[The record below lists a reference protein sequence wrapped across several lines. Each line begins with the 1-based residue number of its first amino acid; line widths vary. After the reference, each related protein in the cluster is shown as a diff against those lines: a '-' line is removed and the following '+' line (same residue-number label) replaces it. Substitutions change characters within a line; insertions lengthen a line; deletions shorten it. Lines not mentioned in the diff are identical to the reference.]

1 MISTVLDSVFVVLKY
16 MLRIRLRKTYSL
28 PLTITKTIIWMGIIK
43 IKVKNAMFEMTNG
56 IYFIEYVSANIFGKY
71 VKETKILTK
80 TCETQ

>member
-1 MISTVLDSVFVVLKY
+1 
-16 MLRIRLRKTYSL
+16 
-28 PLTITKTIIWMGIIK
+28 MGIIK

-56 IYFIEYVSANIFGKY
+56 IYFLEYVSANIFGKY